1 CTSGDI
7 EVTDPL
13 PAEVSTDD
21 RLDLARIKLRFDKHH
36 HARLRQLLNALN
48 DLV

>member
-1 CTSGDI
+1 MKGAI

-21 RLDLARIKLRFDKHH
+21 RLDLARVKLAFDKHH
-36 HARLRQLLNALN
+36 HGRLRELINELNS
-48 DLV
+48 VE